1 MFSLFEKEDA
11 KSKII
16 DRVFVSSIAKQNAIL
31 EKIRNQ
37 TNSIIVTWF
46 DESYRQIETLL
57 QSNNLKAEIYM
68 ARQIAAHHIQNNQV
82 LFLEHYPFLIKEN
95 ELLEKLQLKEAV
107 FYSALDEPLFIP
119 FGGDKMIALMEK
131 MGLSENE
138 AIEHPMISAAIKNL
152 QEKISKKV
160 TVEYTAQ
167 SQAEW
172 FSKNIV
178 K

>member
-1 MFSLFEKEDA
+1 MFSFFEKDA
-11 KSKII
+11 KLKVI
-16 DRVFVSSIAKQNAIL
+16 DRVFVSSMGKQKAIL
-31 EKIRNQ
+31 EKINNHP
-37 TNSIIVTWF
+37 NSIIVTWF
-46 DESYRQIETLL
+46 EESYRQIEILL
-57 QSNNLKAEIYM
+57 QSNNLKVEIYM

-82 LFLEHYPFLIKEN
+82 LFFEHYPFLIKEN

-107 FYSALDEPLFIP
+107 FYSALDEPIFMH
-119 FGGDKMIALMEK
+119 FGGDKMISLIEQ

-138 AIEHPMISAAIKNL
+138 AIEHAMISTAIRNA
-152 QEKISKKV
+152 QEKISKGLV
-160 TVEYTAQ
+160 VEHSAT

>member
-1 MFSLFEKEDA
+1 MFSLFGKEDA
-11 KSKII
+11 QTKII

-31 EKIRNQ
+31 EKICNQ
-37 TNSIIVTWF
+37 ANSILVTWF

-57 QSNNLKAEIYM
+57 QSGNLKAEIYM
-68 ARQIAAHHIQNNQV
+68 ARQIAAHHIQNNPV
-82 LFLEHYPFLIKEN
+82 LFFEHYPFFIKEK

-107 FYSALDEPLFIP
+107 FYSALDEPLFIH
-119 FGGDKMIALMEK
+119 FGGDKMITLMEK

-138 AIEHPMISAAIKNL
+138 AIEHPMITTAIKNA
-152 QEKISKKV
+152 QEKISKQLV
-160 TVEYTAQ
+160 VEHSAT